1 MESTKE
7 QSFLRNQKGM
17 VDTREMI
24 EFAIGAL
31 LIVCIVGAL
40 GPILFPEKDPEITVL
55 EKTPVQEE
63 VKQSHS
69 SGLFNIQNSEIN
81 IGTITVNTPIEE
93 PPLEVRSQQE
103 PVILEENKS
112 SESSYETGPN
122 MKVILFGVLISILGA
137 GAMLYTVI
145 SAYLLEKKLK
155 QQIEYYNTNYERG

>member
-1 MESTKE
+1 MESNKK
-7 QSFLRNQKGM
+7 QSLLRNQKGM
-17 VDTREMI
+17 ADTREMI
-24 EFAIGAL
+24 ELATVAM
-31 LIVCIVGAL
+31 LIICIVGML
-40 GPILFPEKDPEITVL
+40 GPVLFPTKDPEITVL
-55 EKTPVQEE
+55 EKVPVQEE
-63 VKQSHS
+63 VKQNHS

-122 MKVILFGVLISILGA
+122 VKVILFGVLISILGA

-155 QQIEYYNTNYERG
+155 QQIECFNTNYERG